1 MLISRLARNYFCD
14 KKMNLYFKLHYTA
27 TILEERYFKKM
38 NSYYVEIL
46 VNLFALLVKA
56 DMKEKQR
63 KSDKMK
69 KVKDRQPT
77 KQKSR
82 KPDTMN
88 FKFQKNKKKQTD
100 TQTVR

>member
-1 MLISRLARNYFCD
+1 
-14 KKMNLYFKLHYTA
+14 
-27 TILEERYFKKM
+27 M

-56 DMKEKQR
+56 DKKEKQR

-69 KVKDRQPT
+69 KVKDRRQPI

-88 FKFQKNKKKQTD
+88 FKFQKDKKKQTD
-100 TQTVR
+100 TQAIR

>member
-1 MLISRLARNYFCD
+1 
-14 KKMNLYFKLHYTA
+14 
-27 TILEERYFKKM
+27 M

-46 VNLFALLVKA
+46 VNLLALLVKV
-56 DMKEKQR
+56 DKKEKQR

-69 KVKDRQPT
+69 KVKYWQPI

-88 FKFQKNKKKQTD
+88 FKFQ
-100 TQTVR
+100 